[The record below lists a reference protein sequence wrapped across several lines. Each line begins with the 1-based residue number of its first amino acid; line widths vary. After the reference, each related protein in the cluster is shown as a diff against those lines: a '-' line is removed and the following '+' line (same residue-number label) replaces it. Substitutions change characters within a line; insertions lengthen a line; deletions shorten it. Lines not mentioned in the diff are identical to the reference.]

1 MDCLIKEK
9 KNRKVIIW
17 TLDGSPKF
25 YQVEFKQLEINSNY
39 NLKIVWNRPIKGI
52 TNNALTIKF
61 SHSDVFFEEKTVG
74 VSQFIIQSKEILEN
88 IYSEINRKLILQ
100 GLTIQ
105 KPTSEINNKI
115 QRYINK
121 IIKYIK
127 KKESKKENKLNT
139 T

>member
-74 VSQFIIQSKEILEN
+74 VSQFIIQSKEILGN